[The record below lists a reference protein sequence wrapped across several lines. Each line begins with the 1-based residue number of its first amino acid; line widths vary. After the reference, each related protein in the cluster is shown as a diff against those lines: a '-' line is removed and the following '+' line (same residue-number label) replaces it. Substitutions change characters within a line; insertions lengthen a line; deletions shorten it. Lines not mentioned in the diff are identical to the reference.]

1 MKFYVGVTDNQW
13 FDYLRR
19 LSVQLSARPSD
30 PSCPSES
37 LDEVN
42 FWQPSPDSQFRA
54 IRPGDLFLFK
64 LHRGPRPTRTA
75 LTAHRDLIAGGGV
88 LASYSVLPISLAWEA
103 FGPKNGAGSY
113 PEMRRQIAHYRRSQ
127 DNPFED
133 FKIGCIILTQPFF
146 LDKSEWFPVPEWR
159 QSIVRGKTY
168 TLDSGAGRTIWQH
181 LSHLWEQRKVFDLD
195 REARRIEEE
204 RARYGKETTIRPRLG
219 QGAFKV
225 AVTDAYRRS
234 CAITEEHSLPA
245 LEAAHIKPYG
255 ESGPHAVHNGLLLRS
270 DVHRLFDSGYIT
282 VTPDY
287 HIEVSGRL
295 REEYENGR
303 YYYPF
308 HGHKLHHLPLDRAD
322 HPSKDLLIW
331 HNEQIFRD

>member
-1 MKFYVGVTDNQW
+1 MRIYVGVTDNQW
-13 FDYLRR
+13 FDFLRHLASHSITQSPLLPTASVPE
-19 LSVQLSARPSD
+19 LSLEP
-30 PSCPSES
+30 

-64 LHRGPRPTRTA
+64 LHRSSR
-75 LTAHRDLIAGGGV
+75 TAHRDLIAGGGV
-88 LASYSVLPISLAWEA
+88 FARYSILPISIAWDA
-103 FGPKNGAGSY
+103 FESKNGAASF
-113 PEMRRQIAHYRRSQ
+113 PQMRRQIARYRRDQ

-146 LDKSEWFPVPEWR
+146 FDESEWFPVPEWS

-168 TLDSGAGRTIWQH
+168 SLDSAAGRTIWKN
-181 LSHLWEQRKVFDLD
+181 LSLVWERKRFFGLD

-204 RARYGKETTIRPRLG
+204 HSRYGKEMTIRPRLG

-225 AVTDAYRRS
+225 AVTEAYRRA
-234 CAITEEHSLPA
+234 CAITKEHSLSA

-255 ESGPHAVHNGLLLRS
+255 ESGPHEVFNGLLLRS
-270 DVHRLFDSGYIT
+270 DIHRLFDRGYIT

-287 HIEVSGRL
+287 CIEVSRRL
-295 REEYENGR
+295 REEYENGHC
-303 YYYPF
+303 YYPF
-308 HGHKLHHLPLDRAD
+308 HGHRLHHLPLNPSD
-322 HPSKDLLIW
+322 HPSKELLIW
-331 HNEQIFRD
+331 HNENIYRD